1 MATTDLSTFDPDL
14 FMGAEENSGFETVYE
29 KVSPGEYSAL
39 IDSIKTKKVN
49 TVDGERAVMDV
60 TWHIL
65 DEDVK
70 KETELE
76 KPTVRQGIFLDINKK
91 GGLDRGKNKN
101 VGLGRLLDALGI
113 NDGKPWSPETLLG
126 SRANIKV
133 EHKPNKDD
141 PENPFVNV
149 TKVASA

>member
-1 MATTDLSTFDPDL
+1 MSDLSTFDPDL
-14 FMGAEENSGFETVYE
+14 FMGAEENSGFETTYE
-29 KVSPGEYSAL
+29 KVSPGDYTAL
-39 IDSIKTKKVN
+39 LDNIKTKKVN
-49 TVDGERAVMDV
+49 TEEGERAVMDV

-126 SRANIKV
+126 SQAVIRV

-141 PENPFVNV
+141 ADNPFVNV
-149 TKVASA
+149 TKVAAA